1 MFELSFAVFAA
12 SLVFVVLAE
21 MGDKTQL
28 LAMSFATRFNP
39 YKVLLAVFIAT
50 IANHTLAVV
59 AGQFL
64 TTIVPIDIISLATSL
79 SFIGFGL
86 WTIKGDQLKGED
98 KKVSRFG
105 AVTTVAIAFFI
116 AEFGDK
122 TQLATISLAAEY
134 QNPVSVLIGTTLGM
148 LVADGIGI
156 IVGVVLC
163 KRIPQRKIKW
173 FSALI
178 FVLFGLVGIYEVLSV
193 KVGLGYTT
201 LVLVLLATFSASA
214 MLIISKKQK
223 VIEDPKICQKAP

>member
-1 MFELSFAVFAA
+1 MYELSFAAFAA

-50 IANHTLAVV
+50 IANHALAVV

-64 TTIVPIDIISLATSL
+64 TTIVPIDIISIAASL

-86 WTIKGDQLKGED
+86 WTIRGDQLKGED

-105 AVTTVAIAFFI
+105 AVATVAIAFFI

-134 QNPVSVLIGTTLGM
+134 QNPVSVLMGTTIGM
-148 LVADGIGI
+148 LLADGIGI
-156 IVGVVLC
+156 VVGVVLC

-178 FVLFGLVGIYEVLSV
+178 FVLFGLVGVYEVLSV
-193 KVGLGYTT
+193 KVGSGYTA
-201 LVLVLLATFSASA
+201 LILSVLAALSAYA
-214 MLIISKKQK
+214 MLAISKRQK
-223 VIEDPKICQKAP
+223 PLEEPKVCKKTA